1 MKGRSVSELEGCVL
15 GVIGLEEPVTAYAVA
30 MVFVKSPS
38 PQWSGSAGAI
48 YPLVQR
54 LQRGK
59 LVRATKH
66 AVGLRGRSLL
76 SLTPAGR
83 MAFQRWLGPPVS
95 ARVGGV
101 PPDSLRTR
109 IRFLGLVSARKQASF
124 LEMARRSAERSLL
137 VVRADCTYWKMRG
150 GFRYLIARGALMSM
164 EARCRWL
171 REVQRAVTPGRR
183 TGKSHRR
190 VSQGAIRTSNAVK
203 ASGGRR

>member
-54 LQRGK
+54 LRRK
-59 LVRATKH
+59 NLIRATRH
-66 AVGLRGRSLL
+66 AVGERGRSLL
-76 SLTPAGR
+76 SLAPAGR
-83 MAFQRWLGPPVS
+83 TAFQAWLGPPVR

-101 PPDSLRTR
+101 PPDPLRTR
-109 IRFLGLVSARKQASF
+109 IRFLGLVSARRQRSF
-124 LEMARRSAERSLL
+124 LEMARRSATRSLL
-137 VVRADCTYWKMRG
+137 VVRADCAHWRARG

-171 REVQRAVTPGRR
+171 REVQRAVAPSARSQRRAPARRR
-183 TGKSHRR
+183 TGAR
-190 VSQGAIRTSNAVK
+190 
-203 ASGGRR
+203 GR